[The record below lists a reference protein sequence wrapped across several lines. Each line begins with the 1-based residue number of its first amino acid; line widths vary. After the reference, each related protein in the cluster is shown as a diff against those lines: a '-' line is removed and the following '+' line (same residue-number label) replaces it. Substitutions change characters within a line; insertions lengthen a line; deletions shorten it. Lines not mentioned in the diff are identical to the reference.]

1 MCHISWAITLQI
13 LNTYMKI
20 MPMAHV
26 LIRLVYLQVPACFN
40 HVGLRFSTTVP
51 NDPDSHADFQQNNK
65 GRSGSFSGISF
76 MEDVEKVYMSA

>member
-1 MCHISWAITLQI
+1 
-13 LNTYMKI
+13 MKI

-40 HVGLRFSTTVP
+40 HIGLRFSTTVP